1 MFPRLLLIL
10 SAMVLMAPPAQAAG
24 SSSERYQESYAL
36 EAAYSYQRALEKLE
50 GITPT
55 GADAWLLPL
64 RKGWLLYLLGR
75 YEESVL
81 AYDQAAKAALPGSL
95 EATLG
100 RSLPL
105 MALKRWA
112 EAERDC
118 RAVLKASPGSYTAQ
132 SRLAYVLYNS
142 GKYAEAGTEY
152 AALVTAW
159 PSDVEM
165 RAGLG
170 WALLKQGK
178 TAEAK
183 AAFELVLYL
192 VPDHSSAREG
202 VALVR

>member
-1 MFPRLLLIL
+1 MFPRLLLLL
-10 SAMVLMAPPAQAAG
+10 SATMMLAGPVSAAE

-36 EAAYSYQRALEKLE
+36 EAAYSYQRALEKLD
-50 GITPT
+50 GISPT

-75 YEESVL
+75 YEESVS
-81 AYDQAAKAALPGSL
+81 AYDQAVKAALPGSL

-100 RSLPL
+100 RTLPL
-105 MALKRWA
+105 MALRRWA

-118 RAVLKASPGSYTAQ
+118 RLVMKASPGSYTAQ

-142 GKYAEAGTEY
+142 GKYAEAGVEY
-152 AALVTAW
+152 SALVTAW

-178 TAEAK
+178 STEAK
-183 AAFELVLYL
+183 EQFNLVLYL

-202 VALVR
+202 MALLK